1 MHFALQKWRSE
12 MYCVSCGTELSD
24 SFRYCPQ
31 CGMVTGTQSS
41 GSEVVLRG
49 THLTRPRA
57 DRKIAGVCA
66 GLARYIGMD
75 VTLLRVLFVVFTI
88 WPCGAGLL
96 AYIICWIVV
105 PNEAL
110 LLPPAGN
117 ANPNLVKA

>member
-1 MHFALQKWRSE
+1 
-12 MYCVSCGTELSD
+12 MYCVNCGTELAD
-24 SFRYCPQ
+24 SFRYCPG
-31 CGMVTGTQSS
+31 CGTATGTQSP
-41 GSEVVLRG
+41 GSEVVLRR
-49 THLTRPRA
+49 TRLTRSRT